1 MTQLPCRIEGV
12 AVEPVRVPGR
22 GGEGMTIDAFGLHG
36 MVHVALG
43 ALSPAG
49 TLAWWARDALHH
61 AHPEQEETLS

>member
-12 AVEPVRVPGR
+12 AVDPVRVPDR
-22 GGEGMTIDAFGLHG
+22 GGEDMTIDASGLHG